1 MKRNGAELPLCT
13 WSGCVGSLNGV
24 AVATPQAQW
33 RWRRAPLRFVKMCR
47 VACSSTA
54 ASIGRQS
61 TGCCMWRQS
70 VGCWMWYG
78 MHVIWPCGGVR
89 PRKMRVDGRRLAE
102 EGEEG
107 HGSPIKCALLLF
119 CFRSCD
125 SSGHEKTPLAHPSPL
140 PVPLTLPVLWFS
152 LSAFW
157 STHHRPRDHVGSLP
171 SEARRALGG
180 R

>member
-1 MKRNGAELPLCT
+1 MRWHSRLLSAR
-13 WSGCVGSLNGV
+13 
-24 AVATPQAQW
+24 AVATRPTALCQDVPASQHQRQGDLVATMLSRPLGAAQSALPGGASLW
-33 RWRRAPLRFVKMCR
+33 
-47 VACSSTA
+47 A
-54 ASIGRQS
+54 AE
-61 TGCCMWRQS
+61 C
-70 VGCWMWYG
+70 G

-152 LSAFW
+152 LCVLVHAPPTTGPCGQSSQRGAA
-157 STHHRPRDHVGSLP
+157 G
-171 SEARRALGG
+171 ARRAVNVY
-180 R
+180 